1 MKSSGFVRGFIHK
14 NILMS
19 QQIADLFAEK
29 NQMILKGQLA
39 EAREKFYADKVRI
52 LDFDGTVVNSKKE
65 FMETREEF
73 LGSIA
78 KVREISLL
86 NTGVGENVTFAEFIF
101 DFEMKDGNSMRW
113 HEIIESKWKDGLVVE
128 EQYFKG

>member
-1 MKSSGFVRGFIHK
+1 MP
-14 NILMS
+14 

-29 NQMILKGQLA
+29 NQMIVKGQLA
-39 EAREKFYADKVRI
+39 EAKEKFYADKVRI
-52 LDFDGTVVNSKKE
+52 SDFDGTVVNSKKE

-86 NTGVGENVTFAEFIF
+86 SAGVGQDVTFAEFVF
-101 DFEMKDGNSMRW
+101 DFEMKDGSSIRW
-113 HEIIESKWKDGLVVE
+113 HEIIRSKWKDGLVIE